1 MDTKAARSGSAQASP
16 AQAPLLDRDPSRRPS
31 RALQVNKPE
40 WSSRTSPW
48 WDEFPCAPAQART
61 DAAES
66 GNESRTKA
74 TNYPLWGR
82 ERSHL
87 KGGGFTMRRIL
98 AVLTALAALF
108 LTAGA
113 NVKY

>member
-1 MDTKAARSGSAQASP
+1 MDTQAARSGSSP
-16 AQAPLLDRDPSRRPS
+16 AQPSLQYRDPSRRPS
-31 RALQVNKPE
+31 RALLVNRPE

-48 WDEFPCAPAQART
+48 WDEFPCAPVRARI

-66 GNESRTKA
+66 GTESRKTV

-87 KGGGFTMRRIL
+87 KGGGLTMRRIL

-113 NVKY
+113 NTKL